1 MCCVHTGALCITAA
15 RATWGRARTRGCG
28 DSLGSSSEVLPQ
40 PLSQR
45 CPRGADA
52 SSPSASALAAVVE
65 ALVRATRGRCE
76 ELSADDLVPLMVLA
90 FVGARVG
97 EGVLAFEA
105 FVLDEC
111 VTGVVSFGKESYC
124 ACTAAVALGFL
135 RQLRLDDDL
144 P

>member
-1 MCCVHTGALCITAA
+1 MRWQVE
-15 RATWGRARTRGCG
+15 ATWLYAEAVDELSKLSTTPTVAGK
-28 DSLGSSSEVLPQ
+28 LGV
-40 PLSQR
+40 
-45 CPRGADA
+45 
-52 SSPSASALAAVVE
+52 LAAVVE